1 MNPLRSVVSLLTA
14 FVLSC
19 GLAQAQSY
27 PSKPIRLVVPYVAG
41 GAADITARVVA
52 QKMAASMGVPVV
64 VDNRPG
70 SNGSIGTDVVAK
82 AAPDGYTLLLVA
94 SGPLVVNPSLYPRVP
109 YDPLKDLA
117 PISLITRYQY
127 VLVSLTSSPLRSV
140 KDLITQARQHPGE
153 LTYGSTGI
161 GGGGHLAGELFGQM
175 TGTKL
180 NHIPY
185 KGNAA
190 ALSDVLGGQLS
201 FTFDTVVTAMP
212 HIKSGKLRPLAVTG
226 PARAPVLPQIP
237 TLAEQG
243 VAGYEVTQFQGLLAP
258 AKTDPAIIARLHREV
273 VAALRSPDVVERLVG
288 EGGYEL
294 VGSTPQEFAEVLRAE
309 TAKYAKLIKSAQI
322 KPE

>member
-1 MNPLRSVVSLLTA
+1 MNPLRSMVSLLTA
-14 FVLSC
+14 FALSC
-19 GLAQAQSY
+19 GLAQAQNY

-52 QKMAASMGVPVV
+52 QKMAASLGVPVV

-82 AAPDGYTLLLVA
+82 ATPDGYTLLLVA

-140 KDLITQARQHPGE
+140 KDLIAQARQHPGA

-226 PARAPVLPQIP
+226 PVRAPVLPQIP

-243 VAGYEVTQFQGLLAP
+243 VAGYEVTQFQGLLTP

-294 VGSTPQEFAEVLRAE
+294 VGSTPQEFAEVLRSE